1 MRKLVGFVALLAL
14 CACSK
19 KPLLQGDW
27 QIVSI
32 IVNDRT
38 QPLDD
43 CTKKTYL
50 SFGKDSITY
59 HTFVPFEDCKENIS
73 RLPYTATPD
82 SIKVTNELKRI
93 ERSHYAIKGDTLT
106 ITDATEIKGQKIV
119 SKVKLVRKTS
129 DK

>member
-14 CACSK
+14 GACSK

-59 HTFVPFEDCKENIS
+59 HTFVPFENCKENVS
-73 RLPYTATPD
+73 GSLPY
-82 SIKVTNELKRI
+82 
-93 ERSHYAIKGDTLT
+93 
-106 ITDATEIKGQKIV
+106 TEIKGQKIV